1 MKRDGLACLWPLLGH
16 VLLGCVFLCSAIP
29 ATPAEKASWQFE
41 WEKSVAQAKSEGQV
55 TVYGAPGPQYQSVYR
70 DFQKA
75 FPEIKVVSVEG
86 WSTALLP
93 RILAE
98 RRAGKYL
105 ADVWISGTTTPIITL
120 EPKGISVPLGQALI
134 LPEVK
139 DGSKWWGGKLAFID
153 RKETHTLL
161 FQGNVSTGSAI
172 GYNTKLVKPE
182 EVRSYE
188 DLLKPKWRGKIA
200 SLDPRVPSPA
210 TGGIRFL
217 YYSSEIGPKFLF
229 RFYSEL
235 APVLSTQSRQTVD
248 WLAKG
253 KFALCLF
260 CANDVDD
267 AKKQGLPVDEFE
279 DEHLGINKLN
289 ITAGFGSIST
299 IDRAPHPNASKVFL
313 NWLLSREGQTSWQRN
328 VDSNSLRI
336 DLPKGYITDWQKKV
350 PQPGREYIMTDHHRY
365 LDMEGIKKLVNEALA
380 RGGQK

>member
-1 MKRDGLACLWPLLGH
+1 MKRDGSARLWSFLGH
-16 VLLGCVFLCSAIP
+16 VLLGCVFLCAAISAT
-29 ATPAEKASWQFE
+29 AAEKAAWHSE

-55 TVYGAPGPQYQSVYR
+55 MVYGAPGPQYQGVYR

-86 WSTALLP
+86 WSTVLLP

-120 EPKGISVPLGQALI
+120 EPKGISVPLGPALT

-139 DGSKWWGGKLAFID
+139 DGSKWWGGKLVYID

-172 GYNTKLVKPE
+172 GYNTKLVKSE
-182 EVRSYE
+182 EIRSYE
-188 DLLKPKWRGKIA
+188 DLLNPKWRGKIA

-210 TGGIRFL
+210 TGAIRFL
-217 YYSSEIGPKFLF
+217 YYSPEIGPKFLF
-229 RFYSEL
+229 RFYSEV

-279 DEHLGINKLN
+279 DGHLGINKLN
-289 ITAGFGSIST
+289 ITAGFGSISM

-336 DLPKGYITDWQKKV
+336 DLPKDYITDWQKKV
-350 PQPGREYIMTDHHRY
+350 PQPGKDYLMTDHHRY